1 MLPEQ
6 TCSKCGRRMLLYRC
20 NHKNCTTEKRVCVV
34 CECGGIRPA
43 TPFKQTSFFPECHS
57 DGMLLADENRS
68 YS

>member
-6 TCSKCGRRMLLYRC
+6 KCPKCGRRMILYRC
-20 NHKNCTTEKRVCVV
+20 SHSNCPTERRVCVV

-57 DGMLLADENRS
+57 DGMLLADDNRS